1 MAVTRTIRS
10 AVIGSTVAAASA
22 VLVAMAPGASAA
34 PAASDGPIT
43 TLGTCGQTFS
53 PSTSGAKAYWEVQ
66 CSGGRV
72 RISGWVEDTAADG
85 QCAKVKAIWPNGNT
99 YFSPAACPKGNRK
112 GFTSQYNSGNSVN
125 AYLYEYDV

>member
-1 MAVTRTIRS
+1 MAVTRAIRC
-10 AVIGSTVAAASA
+10 AAIGSTVAAAGA
-22 VLVAMAPGASAA
+22 LLVAMAPAASAA
-34 PAASDGPIT
+34 PTTSNGPIT
-43 TLGTCGQTFS
+43 TMGTCGQTFS

-72 RISGWVEDTAADG
+72 RISGWVEDTDADG

-112 GFTSQYNSGNSVN
+112 SFTSQYNSGNSVS

>member
-1 MAVTRTIRS
+1 M
-10 AVIGSTVAAASA
+10 AAASA
-22 VLVAMAPGASAA
+22 ALVAVAPTASADA
-34 PAASDGPIT
+34 TESSGPIT
-43 TLGTCGQTFS
+43 VLGTCGQTFA

-66 CSGGRV
+66 CSSGRV
-72 RISGWVEDTAADG
+72 RISGWVEDTASDG

-112 GFTSQYNSGNSVN
+112 SFTSQYNSGNSVN

>member
-1 MAVTRTIRS
+1 MTATRAIRG

-22 VLVAMAPGASAA
+22 VLVAIAPGASAA
-34 PAASDGPIT
+34 PATSDGPIT
-43 TLGTCGQTFS
+43 VMGTCGQTFS

-72 RISGWVEDTAADG
+72 RISGWVEDTDADG

-112 GFTSQYNSGNSVN
+112 SFTSQYNSGNSVS